1 MARSS
6 TATQFSVEID
16 TKNKLDRFKVDHR
29 EKILAFAQARKRY
42 VTNTMAISY
51 LLELSKKR

>member
-6 TATQFSVEID
+6 TATQISVEID
-16 TKNKLDRFKVDHR
+16 TKNKLYRFKVDHR